1 MADIQSMNPERQQNY
16 DDELH
21 ERRRRLAVVRMPIDL
36 EEERLRR
43 LVEKSRDTR
52 DP

>member
-1 MADIQSMNPERQQNY
+1 LTY

-21 ERRRRLAVVRMPIDL
+21 ERRRRLAVVRTHEQEPL
-36 EEERLRR
+36 SFEEARLRR
-43 LVEKSRDTR
+43 LIERAKDTR